1 MKVLSKCSFFHVH
14 TANFLH
20 LICRCKREK
29 KFCFIGSSPPLFMIK
44 VHPLLIKDVQKGRHS
59 IIESND
65 DICQI
70 FMLNIVVSN
79 KQYLIIY
86 VADSYF
92 CPFFGSY
99 NSLSVQ
105 TAMKNSRRHLHYY
118 FFSCGNLC
126 VIEEVAS
133 FVALCI

>member
-1 MKVLSKCSFFHVH
+1 MDFLKVLSVHSFMLAPQISAPKF
-14 TANFLH
+14 
-20 LICRCKREK
+20 
-29 KFCFIGSSPPLFMIK
+29 FCFIGSSPPLFMIK
-44 VHPLLIKDVQKGRHS
+44 VHPLLKLYKKGRHS